1 MGLWKLKELKESDS
15 VKKQIDVLKM
25 VLSMLL
31 LFGVMAYAP
40 QPLEAFK
47 LEVTNNQDRVMNCA
61 LVYFDSS
68 AKCWS
73 CSGWYNV
80 PVGAT
85 KNFTL
90 SKAVQT
96 SHMYM

>member
-1 MGLWKLKELKESDS
+1 M
-15 VKKQIDVLKM
+15 KKQVDVLKM
-25 VLSMLL
+25 ALSMLL
-31 LFGVMAYAP
+31 LLGVMAYAP

-68 AKCWS
+68 AKRWS

-85 KNFTL
+85 KHFTF
-90 SKAVQT
+90 SIAVQT
-96 SHMYM
+96 SHMFM